1 MEQNEL
7 LYGADHCL
15 VQLSAT
21 LAAYISKLE
30 TRTDLQTGSVTPE
43 QTQAVAMRI
52 TQLQIQELLLLRV
65 MCLLRTHP
73 AVDLLRQAPVPVAG
87 AVTEPAA
94 R

>member
-7 LYGADHCL
+7 LYGAGHRL

-21 LAAYISKLE
+21 LAAYTSKLE
-30 TRTDLQTGSVTPE
+30 TRTDLQTGSVTLE
-43 QTQAVAMRI
+43 QTQTVAMRI
-52 TQLQIQELLLLRV
+52 AQPQTQEPLPPRV
-65 MCLLRTHP
+65 MRPLRTHP
-73 AVDLLRQAPVPVAG
+73 AVVLLQQAPVPVAG